1 VDKIKNDI
9 FVQLWGTG
17 VTLLFIAMLI
27 VAALGVIL
35 AAFEFFS
42 SDQQKT
48 KLDYAMHYLW
58 YWLDEAKKVSLLDWL
73 RRYFKWIVGTA
84 VLIESIYVVWIVR
97 SALALNN
104 GGVTTTLLIG
114 MIIAAIA
121 FWLGLKII
129 QTILRA
135 RSLGT
140 AFLRAS
146 LLLCFALTP
155 IFAIFVLALAKSIL
169 PSLLTSQPS
178 LSIALLQLLTILVYI
193 ISVHCT
199 VIILIFW
206 AAIAIPVA
214 FINVLSALL
223 FVSEPIVRSCAQ
235 HPKSIFGGSVLLTAI
250 ATLLKVLDRH

>member
-1 VDKIKNDI
+1 
-9 FVQLWGTG
+9 
-17 VTLLFIAMLI
+17 MLQTTTYI
-27 VAALGVIL
+27 HLQDAQPVFGIHRTNVAALGVIL

-42 SDQQKT
+42 NDQQKT

-104 GGVTTTLLIG
+104 WGVTTTPLIG

-155 IFAIFVLALAKSIL
+155 IFAIFVLAPVFAKSIL